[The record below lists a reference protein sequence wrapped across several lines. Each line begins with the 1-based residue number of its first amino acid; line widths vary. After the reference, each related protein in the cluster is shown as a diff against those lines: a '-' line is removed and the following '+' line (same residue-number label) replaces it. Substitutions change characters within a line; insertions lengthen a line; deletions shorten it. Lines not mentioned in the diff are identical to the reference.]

1 MDWISDIQGKTRK
14 KGLLMNS
21 YMYLVES
28 CMTRRTVKLSS
39 EDSVL
44 LILQHNTCMLRV
56 RKVKRYPF
64 LLVSVRNSIVNYVN
78 LLTCEQE
85 SLLACLLFSLTKTCL
100 EPFVPYCISFQDIS
114 SSIVL
119 LDAFHKWI
127 CSVCSRDTPLLLCS
141 GMLLTCDIPQGRLPA
156 FQICTDN

>member
-100 EPFVPYCISFQDIS
+100 EPSVHLLYIISGHPILKCVIRCFSQVDMFC
-114 SSIVL
+114 V
-119 LDAFHKWI
+119 
-127 CSVCSRDTPLLLCS
+127 
-141 GMLLTCDIPQGRLPA
+141 
-156 FQICTDN
+156 

>member
-78 LLTCEQE
+78 LLTCEQG

-100 EPFVPYCISFQDIS
+100 DRAFCSLLYIISGHLILKCVIRCFSQVDMFC
-114 SSIVL
+114 V
-119 LDAFHKWI
+119 
-127 CSVCSRDTPLLLCS
+127 
-141 GMLLTCDIPQGRLPA
+141 
-156 FQICTDN
+156 